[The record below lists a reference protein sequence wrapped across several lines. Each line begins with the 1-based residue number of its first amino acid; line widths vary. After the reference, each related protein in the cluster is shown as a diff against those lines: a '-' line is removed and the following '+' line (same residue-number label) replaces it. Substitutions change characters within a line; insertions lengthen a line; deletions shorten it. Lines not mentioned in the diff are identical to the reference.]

1 MDEVPQTFISLYYMQ
16 RNNVDLGIKVSFT
29 VLIRLKF
36 IFYINTICD
45 FKYLCFVKE
54 KLCVTLI

>member
-1 MDEVPQTFISLYYMQ
+1 MDEVPQTFISLYYMP

-36 IFYINTICD
+36 IYINTICD
-45 FKYLCFVKE
+45 FKYLCYVKE